1 MSYDFKP
8 NHHIGMTPEGYL
20 LSNAYISGVKKQKT
34 IAVKPKQVAQHI
46 TTWLT
51 HLEDLMFQGDMK
63 AEAMLKAFYD
73 RKYNARYLGAK

>member
-8 NHHIGMTPEGYL
+8 NHHIGMTPEGY
-20 LSNAYISGVKKQKT
+20 YINGVKKQKT

-51 HLEDLMFQGDMK
+51 HLEDLMLQGDMK

>member
-8 NHHIGMTPEGYL
+8 TYHIGMTPEGYYM
-20 LSNAYISGVKKQKT
+20 NGAKKQNVQKRR
-34 IAVKPKQVAQHI
+34 PKQIAQHI

-51 HLEDLMFQGDMK
+51 HLEDLMLAGDTK
-63 AEAMLKAFYD
+63 AEAILKAFYD

>member
-8 NHHIGMTPEGYL
+8 TYHIGMTPEGRYNWIGKGA
-20 LSNAYISGVKKQKT
+20 SKQ
-34 IAVKPKQVAQHI
+34 IARRPKQIAQHV

-51 HLEDLMFQGDMK
+51 HLEDLMLAGDTK
-63 AEAMLKAFYD
+63 AEAILKAFYD